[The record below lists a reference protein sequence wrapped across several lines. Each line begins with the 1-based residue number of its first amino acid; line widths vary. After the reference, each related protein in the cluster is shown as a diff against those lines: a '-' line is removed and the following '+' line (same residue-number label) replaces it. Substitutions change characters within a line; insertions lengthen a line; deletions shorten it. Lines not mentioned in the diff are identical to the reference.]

1 MLKGL
6 LQYIDDVNKV
16 DANMQTA
23 AHIAAKYGELE
34 CLKILYANG
43 IDLDLADK
51 FGMQASHIAA
61 QQNHSDILE
70 FFFEI
75 GLSFSTGCH
84 KGKVPFH
91 YAAEYGAFESVKLL
105 EKYYNDISI
114 ADNEGN
120 TVAHLAGIL
129 YINFI

>member
-6 LQYIDDVNKV
+6 LPYIDDINKV
-16 DANMQTA
+16 DSNNQTA
-23 AHIAAKYGELE
+23 AHIAAKYGEVE

-43 IDLDLADK
+43 VDLEFGDK

-75 GLSFSTGCH
+75 GLSLNTGCN
-84 KGKVPFH
+84 KGKMPIH
-91 YAAEYGAFESVKLL
+91 YAAESGSYESIILLYLCDDSYCINPAFISLL
-105 EKYYNDISI
+105 LNK
-114 ADNEGN
+114 
-120 TVAHLAGIL
+120 
-129 YINFI
+129 